1 MRNIQGL
8 PLADPPSDSLGRL
21 NGQCPGLFY
30 VACANNVGVVCV
42 ATSRA
47 NKLRLASTAG
57 RIHNPAFGARL
68 RGVRRIGELKLA
80 AAFDELIAEHVCE
93 HAPTLVEDA
102 SIEARLDRNV
112 TAGFLERPALRRNV
126 TDSSLP
132 PSGRYPRKRT
142 QPILGSLMTP

>member
-57 RIHNPAFGARL
+57 RIHNPAFGAPL
-68 RGVRRIGELKLA
+68 RRVRRIDELKLA

-112 TAGFLERPALRRNV
+112 TAGFLERTFCTRRHV
-126 TDSSLP
+126 SDAQLLDLHDPVVLGDSVESWC
-132 PSGRYPRKRT
+132 R
-142 QPILGSLMTP
+142 